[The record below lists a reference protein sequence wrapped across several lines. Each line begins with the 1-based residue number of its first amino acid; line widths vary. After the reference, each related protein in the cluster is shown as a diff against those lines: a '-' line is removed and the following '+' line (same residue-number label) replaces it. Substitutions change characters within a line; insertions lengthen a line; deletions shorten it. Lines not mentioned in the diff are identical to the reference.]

1 MIKKTSVLVLTTSF
15 PLDSTIAVGIH
26 VIEKC
31 RHLVKNGINVKVIAP
46 HHTGGK
52 RKEVIDGIEIRR
64 FRYFFPAKWQR
75 LAYGAGIPTNI
86 KNSLFAKIQLPFFL
100 FSFIISA
107 LKETKHYNIIHC
119 HWAIAGL
126 VGVIAGKLYKKR
138 VVLMMHGAEVFV
150 LGKNPVL
157 KFILKNVDYLIS
169 NSTFTEKKT
178 LEVYPVPNHQV
189 ISPGVDIK
197 RFYPQKKIPYL
208 RKILNISEEDIFI
221 LAIGKFIPRK
231 GFEYLI
237 KAFNIIVNQ
246 RKTTNIKL
254 RIGGRGPLKKKYETM
269 IKDYGLNSCI
279 SFLRN
284 INDAEIP
291 SYYSEADIFVLP
303 SIVDDRG
310 DTEGL
315 GVVLIEAMA
324 CQTPCI
330 ASNVGGIPDII
341 KDGINGFLIEQR
353 NLKVLVERI
362 FRLADNKEL
371 RIKIGINGY
380 ESVKENFN
388 WNSISKKIIKVYD
401 VMENL

>member
-1 MIKKTSVLVLTTSF
+1 MSKKISVLVLTTSF
-15 PLDSTIAVGIH
+15 LLDSTIAVGIH

-31 RHLVKNGINVKVIAP
+31 RYLVKNGINIKVIAP

-52 RKEVIDGIEIRR
+52 RKEVIDGIAIRR

-86 KNSLFAKIQLPFFL
+86 KNSLLAKIQLPLLLLL
-100 FSFIISA
+100 FIFSA
-107 LKETKHYNIIHC
+107 AKEIKHYSIIHC

-126 VGVIAGKLYKKR
+126 VGVIVGKLFKKR

-157 KFILKNVDYLIS
+157 KFVLRSADYLIS

-178 LEVYPVPNHQV
+178 LEVYPVTNHQV

-197 RFYPQKKIPYL
+197 RFYPQKKIPNL
-208 RKILNISEEDIFI
+208 RKILNISEEDILI

-246 RKTTNIKL
+246 RKITNIKL

-269 IKDYGLNSCI
+269 IKKYMLNNYI
-279 SFLRN
+279 SFLGY
-284 INDAEIP
+284 ISDEEIP

-303 SIVDDRG
+303 SIIDERG

-315 GVVLIEAMA
+315 GVVLLEALA
-324 CQTPCI
+324 CHTPCI
-330 ASNVGGIPDII
+330 ATRVGGIPDII

-353 NLKVLVERI
+353 NFKSLVERI
-362 FRLADNKEL
+362 LRLADDREL

-380 ESVKENFN
+380 KSVKENFN

>member
-52 RKEVIDGIEIRR
+52 RKEVIDGIAIRR
-64 FRYFFPAKWQR
+64 FIYFFPTRWQR

-86 KNSLFAKIQLPFFL
+86 KNSLLAKIQLPLFL
-100 FSFIISA
+100 LLFIFSA
-107 LKETKHYNIIHC
+107 AKEIKHYSIIHC

-126 VGVIAGKLYKKR
+126 VGVIVGKLFKKK

-157 KFILKNVDYLIS
+157 KFVLKNADYLIS
-169 NSTFTEKKT
+169 NSTFTERKT

-197 RFYPQKKIPYL
+197 RFYPQKKIPNL
-208 RKILNISEEDIFI
+208 RKIINISEEDIFI

-237 KAFNIIVNQ
+237 KAFNNIVNQ
-246 RKTTNIKL
+246 RKITNIKL
-254 RIGGRGPLKKKYETM
+254 RIRGRGPLKKKYETM
-269 IKDYGLNSCI
+269 IKEYGLNSCI
-279 SFLRN
+279 SFLGY
-284 INDAEIP
+284 IKDEEIP
-291 SYYSEADIFVLP
+291 SYYTEADIFVLP

-315 GVVLIEAMA
+315 GVVLLEALA
-324 CQTPCI
+324 CHTPCI
-330 ASNVGGIPDII
+330 ATRVGGITDII
-341 KDGINGFLIEQR
+341 KDGINGFLIEQ
-353 NLKVLVERI
+353 KDFKGLVQRI
-362 FRLADNKEL
+362 LRLADDREL
-371 RIKIGINGY
+371 RIKMGINGY
-380 ESVKENFN
+380 KSVKEKFN

-401 VMENL
+401 VMESL